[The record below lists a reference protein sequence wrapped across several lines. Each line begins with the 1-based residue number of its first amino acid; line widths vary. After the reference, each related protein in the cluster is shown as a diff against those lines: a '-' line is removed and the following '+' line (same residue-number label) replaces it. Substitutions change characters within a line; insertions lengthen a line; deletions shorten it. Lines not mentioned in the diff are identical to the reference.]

1 MSRLLQKS
9 EGDAARGKKLTSAV
23 QNHEIDNT
31 RYPHWRSNVPAIAEP
46 PYISAE
52 QSLAIT
58 EPAPRI
64 GGLNFLQKRTK

>member
-1 MSRLLQKS
+1 MSRLIKKS

-46 PYISAE
+46 
-52 QSLAIT
+52 
-58 EPAPRI
+58 APRI